1 VYLQKIK
8 LLNFR
13 QFYGN
18 QEISFSC
25 DPLKNVTLIHAENG
39 VGKTTLLNALLWC
52 FYKDTTTRF
61 EDPDKIVSNQAIA
74 EGEFEASVQVSFT
87 DNGRTYVVE
96 RKINQQYGEE
106 TFEAFEV
113 ESGNFQKLKSA
124 EVFVESVIPKEMS
137 KYFFFDGEYA
147 ETFSS
152 SNNKKA
158 VQKAVESMLGCN
170 LATQALADLDWAR
183 KRLEKEIADVSK
195 GDQQAAMFQGEIDKQ
210 ENHRSSAS
218 EKFDEIIQNREFSQ
232 KIRDKL
238 DEELRSTEGAAE
250 IQIRKEELV
259 HLRKNLDHER
269 KKLEGR
275 EVKWINSDSLGL
287 LSGKV
292 FDACTGVIELANLKG
307 HIPSKIAETF
317 VNDILEKGVCICG
330 RDFEKDSS
338 EAREVSNL
346 IKEASTVT
354 MNDRL
359 MSIRSRMGRLTD
371 AKERVV
377 ENYSSIH
384 KDLSD
389 HDEKIGDIE
398 LEIKECETKLS
409 GSEIREIAEKQN
421 ALKRKEDEIEEY
433 NKKIGALEKEIHDL
447 EEKIAERT
455 TKRDRILS
463 VHGKASGIKYKL
475 EVLEGAYDQLEKELS
490 KYREESRNEIKEK
503 VDNILKLTARRDY
516 HSSIDESFS
525 LNMHYS
531 DTEEPVAKSSGEN
544 QLLSLAFIASL
555 VNFSA
560 GRRDQTNQLLKPGTM
575 APLMLDSPFGQLD
588 PTYRESTAEFLPS
601 SSGQVILLL
610 SQTQGDEAVIG
621 VLRDKIGEECV
632 LISEVTTER
641 GDKPQDLINIGGK
654 QIACSVYGADKN
666 RTLIVSID

>member
-1 VYLQKIK
+1 MYLQKIK

-18 QEISFSC
+18 QEIIFSC

-74 EGEFEASVQVSFT
+74 EGEFDALVQVSFT
-87 DNGRTYVVE
+87 DNGREYVVE

-106 TFEAFEV
+106 KFEAFEV
-113 ESGNFQKLKSA
+113 EAGNFEKLKSA

-183 KRLEKEIADVSK
+183 KRLETEIAEVSK
-195 GDQQAAMFQGEIDKQ
+195 GDHQAAIFQGEIDKQ
-210 ENHRSSAS
+210 EKDLSLARDKV
-218 EKFDEIIQNREFSQ
+218 EEIIRNKEYARE
-232 KIRDKL
+232 IRDKL
-238 DEELRSTEGAAE
+238 DTELKSTEGAAE

-259 HLRKNLDHER
+259 FLR
-269 KKLEGR
+269 KKLDDQRSKIEGR
-275 EVKWINSDSLGL
+275 ETKWINSDSLAL
-287 LSGKV
+287 FSDKV
-292 FDACTGVIELANLKG
+292 MDACNHVIDDANLKG

-317 VNDILEKGVCICG
+317 VNDILEKGICICG
-330 RDFEKDSS
+330 REIGKKSS
-338 EAREVSNL
+338 EEREVRDL

-359 MSIRSRMGRLTD
+359 MNIRSRMGRLTE
-371 AKERVV
+371 AKERMI
-377 ENYSSIH
+377 ENYISIH
-384 KDLSD
+384 KDLHD
-389 HDEKIGDIE
+389 HDAQVGDIE

-421 ALKRKEDEIEEY
+421 ALQRQEGKIEEY
-433 NKKIGALEKEIHDL
+433 NKNIGALEKEIRDL
-447 EEKIAERT
+447 EEKIAGRT

-463 VHGKASGIKYKL
+463 VNGKASDIKYKL
-475 EVLEGAYDQLEKELS
+475 DTLQAAYAKLETELN
-490 KYREESRNEIKEK
+490 KYREQSRREIKEK

-531 DTEEPVAKSSGEN
+531 DTSEPVAKSSGEN

-560 GRRDQTNQLLKPGTM
+560 GRRGQTNQLLKPGTM

-588 PTYRESTAEFLPS
+588 PTYREATAEFLPN
-601 SSGQVILLL
+601 SSGQVIMLL

-641 GDKPQDLINIGGK
+641 GEKPQDIINIGGK

-666 RTLIVSID
+666 RTLILRID